1 MRRAAAE
8 LLTRPILYW
17 ALAVIFGL
25 RVLVLSIINSSRPD
39 AEGMWEGAHA
49 YLTNPAHMY
58 DAAAQYLA
66 LSHVIAPPGTLY
78 AFVSPPPVALLAVPV
93 ALLPKAAATLAPL
106 VRPP

>member
-58 DAAAQYLA
+58 DAAALA
-66 LSHVIAPPGTLY
+66 CAHVCKDRREVHRHKPEDRSGDGVP
-78 AFVSPPPVALLAVPV
+78 SRHHPVEDEQAGQ
-93 ALLPKAAATLAPL
+93 
-106 VRPP
+106 